1 MSLGRKRA
9 FVEPAHH
16 EIVASLNGYGG
27 DLENELKG
35 RLGQNPS

>member
-9 FVEPAHH
+9 FVEPARH
-16 EIVASLNGYGG
+16 EIVTRLNEYGG
-27 DLENELKG
+27 NLENELKG